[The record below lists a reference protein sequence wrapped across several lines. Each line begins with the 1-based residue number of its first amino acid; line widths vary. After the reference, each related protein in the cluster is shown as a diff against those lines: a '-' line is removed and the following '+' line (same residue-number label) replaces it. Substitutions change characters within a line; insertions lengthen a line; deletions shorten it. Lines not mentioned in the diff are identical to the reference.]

1 MALIAVPVLD
11 EADHAVLDGL
21 AGMRTE
27 LRYQVAEPRRWIGQ
41 LRRSLTAGAIR
52 GSNSI
57 EGYTI
62 SESDAEALV
71 AGEEL
76 SAAPDPETEAA
87 VEGYRDA
94 LTYVQQAADFEV
106 FHYDDMLLS
115 VLHFVMTRYRL
126 DKWPGRYR
134 RTAVWVSGGPG
145 NPPVYTAPDA
155 DLVPG
160 LMTELIDWLNG
171 GDLDAPLYVRAAMA
185 HLNLVS
191 IHPWRDGNGR
201 MSRCLHTLLLAQD
214 QILAPEFSSIEEW
227 IGTSTAN
234 TGRYYAALQATRPA
248 WDPAADA
255 HDWVRFC
262 LRAHHLQAQR
272 VRQRFASGARLWEDL
287 TALAG
292 ESRLDERMISAL
304 FAAAGGHLRRAT
316 YQRDEGLSRDQAIR
330 DLQLLGKLGLIEPA
344 GSGRARHYAAGSRIA
359 GIVRA
364 AGELISDRTLTEPYP
379 ASGIK
384 ATPAD

>member
-1 MALIAVPVLD
+1 MTLIAVPELD
-11 EADHAVLDGL
+11 AADRAVLDGL
-21 AGMRTE
+21 EVMRNE

-94 LTYVQQAADFEV
+94 LTYVQQATAFEI
-106 FHYDDMLLS
+106 FRYDHMLLS
-115 VLHFVMTRYRL
+115 VLHFMMTKYRL

-134 RTAVWVSGGPG
+134 RSAVWVSGGPR
-145 NPPVYTAPDA
+145 NAPVYTAPDA
-155 DLVPG
+155 ELVPG
-160 LMTELIDWLNG
+160 LMDELIEWLNA
-171 GDLDAPLYVRAAMA
+171 GDQDAPLYVRAAMA

-201 MSRCLHTLLLAQD
+201 MSRCLHTMLLARD
-214 QILAPEFSSIEEW
+214 GILSPEFSSIEEW
-227 IGTSTAN
+227 LGLSSAN
-234 TGRYYAALQATRPA
+234 TGRYYNALQTTRGI

-255 HDWVRFC
+255 HEWVRFC
-262 LRAHHLQAQR
+262 LRAHHLQAQH
-272 VRQRFASGARLWEDL
+272 VRQRFAAGARLWTDL
-287 TALAG
+287 AAVAVEAG
-292 ESRLDERMISAL
+292 LDERMISAL

-316 YQRDEGLSRDQAIR
+316 YQHDEGLSRDQAMR
-330 DLQLLGKLGLIEPA
+330 DLQLLGKLRLVQPA
-344 GSGRARHYAAGSRIA
+344 GGGRTRYYVAGVGIA
-359 GIVRA
+359 DAVRA
-364 AGELISDRTLTEPYP
+364 SRELVSDLALTEPYP
-379 ASGIK
+379 R
-384 ATPAD
+384 

>member
-1 MALIAVPVLD
+1 MTLIAVPALD
-11 EADHAVLDGL
+11 DADRHVLDGL
-21 AGMRTE
+21 AEMRAE
-27 LRYQVAEPRRWIGQ
+27 LRHQVAEPRRWIGQ

-62 SESDAEALV
+62 TQSDAEALV

-76 SAAPDPETEAA
+76 SAAPDPETESA

-94 LTYVQQAADFEV
+94 LTYVQLTAEFEV
-106 FHYDDMLLS
+106 FRYDHMLLS
-115 VLHFVMTRYRL
+115 VLHFMMTKFRL

-134 RTAVWVSGGPG
+134 RGAVWVSGGPG

-160 LMTELIDWLNG
+160 LMDELVEWLNAG
-171 GDLDAPLYVRAAMA
+171 ELQAPLYVRAAMA

-201 MSRCLHTLLLAQD
+201 MSRCLHTLLLARD
-214 QILAPEFSSIEEW
+214 GIPAPEFSSIEEW
-227 IGTSTAN
+227 LGMSTAN
-234 TGRYYAALQATRPA
+234 TGRYYGALQTTREI
-248 WDPAADA
+248 WDPASDA

-272 VRQRFASGARLWEDL
+272 VRQRFAAGAQLWSDL
-287 TALAG
+287 TAIVAERG
-292 ESRLDERMISAL
+292 LDERVISAL

-316 YQRDEGLSRDQAIR
+316 YQHDESLSRDQAIR
-330 DLQLLGKLGLIEPA
+330 DLNLLGKLRLIEPA
-344 GSGRARHYAAGSRIA
+344 GSGRARYYVAGP
-359 GIVRA
+359 GMTDIVHA
-364 AGELISDRTLTEPYP
+364 SSHLVSDHALTEPYP
-379 ASGIK
+379 R
-384 ATPAD
+384 